1 MLGFKGK
8 LSYGIGALGKDYACA
23 IVYIYLM
30 FYFTD
35 VVGLAPAF
43 VGTLF
48 LVARMWDAINDPA
61 MGMIVDNTRTK
72 WGKFRPWILI
82 GTVLNAV
89 VLVAMFTI
97 PNGLAGKGLYAYVS
111 IVYILWGMT
120 YTIMDIPYWSM
131 IPSLSKNKKEREQI
145 AVIPRI
151 FASAAWLS
159 LGSFG
164 LPLIALLG
172 KGNQLKGFS
181 VLAMG
186 IAVFFIFS
194 SVLTVINVKEEV
206 VEEKKSEKINLKD
219 AFRLIAENDQLVA
232 LIGTILMFNLMV
244 QLSGGVAIY
253 YFKYVTGEESMFS
266 IFTGFSGVAEISA
279 LLFFP
284 VFSRVFG
291 RQNVFKA
298 ACTFPVIGFL
308 GLFVAGILAPS
319 STLLVGLSG
328 AVVKF
333 GSGLSLGIS
342 TVMLA
347 DVVDYGQYKFGTR
360 NESVVFSVQTLLV
373 KTASA
378 ISGWLIGMGLT
389 IVGYVPNIAQSVDTI
404 TGIKIL
410 MIFIPII
417 LAIVGYIIYKK
428 YYKLNGEYHEE
439 IIETLNNREIE
450 GTENEYNLKGEF

>member
-8 LSYGIGALGKDYACA
+8 LSYGLGALGKDYACA

-61 MGMIVDNTRTK
+61 MGMLVDNTRTR

-82 GTVLNAV
+82 GTILNAI
-89 VLVAMFTI
+89 VLVAMFTK
-97 PNGLAGKGLYAYVS
+97 PNGLEGKSLYAYVS
-111 IVYILWGMT
+111 VVYILWGMT

-131 IPSLSKNKKEREQI
+131 IPSLSKDKKEREQI

-164 LPLIALLG
+164 LPIIAMLG
-172 KGNQLKGFS
+172 KGDQLKGFS
-181 VLAMG
+181 LLAMG
-186 IAVFFIFS
+186 IAVVFIAS
-194 SVLTVINVKEEV
+194 AVLTVVNVKEVV
-206 VEEKKSEKINLKD
+206 VEEKQSEKINLKD
-219 AFRLIAENDQLVA
+219 AFRLIIKNDQLVV
-232 LIGTILMFNLMV
+232 LIGTVLMFNLMV

-253 YFKYVTGEESMFS
+253 YFKYVVGNESLFS
-266 IFTGFSGVAEISA
+266 VFTGFSGIAEITGL
-279 LLFFP
+279 LLFPF
-284 VFSRVFG
+284 FSRKIG

-298 ACTFPVIGFL
+298 ACALPVIGFTML
-308 GLFVAGILAPS
+308 YLTGMIAPS
-319 STLLVGLSG
+319 STLLVALSG

-333 GSGLSLGIS
+333 GTGFSLGIS

-378 ISGWLIGMGLT
+378 ISGWLIGMGLSL
-389 IVGYVPNIAQSVDTI
+389 VGYVANADQTPNTI
-404 TGIKIL
+404 TGLKTL
-410 MIFIPII
+410 MIFIPIV
-417 LAIVGYIIYKK
+417 LAIVGFVIYKK
-428 YYKLNGEYHEE
+428 YYKLNGEYYDEVV
-439 IIETLNNREIE
+439 ETIANRTQLEAA
-450 GTENEYNLKGEF
+450 

>member
-8 LSYGIGALGKDYACA
+8 LSYGLGALGKDYACA

-61 MGMIVDNTRTK
+61 MGMLVDNTRTR

-82 GTVLNAV
+82 GTILNAA
-89 VLVAMFTI
+89 VLVAMFTM
-97 PNGLAGKGLYAYVS
+97 PNGLEGKGLYAYVS
-111 IVYILWGMT
+111 VVYILWGMT

-131 IPSLSKNKKEREQI
+131 IPSLSKDKKEREQI

-164 LPLIALLG
+164 LPIIAILG
-172 KGNQLKGFS
+172 KGDQLKGFS
-181 VLAMG
+181 VLSMG
-186 IAVFFIFS
+186 IAVVFIAS
-194 SVLTVINVKEEV
+194 AILTVVNVKEEV

-219 AFRLIAENDQLVA
+219 AFRLIAKNDQLVV

-253 YFKYVTGEESMFS
+253 YFKYVVGNENMFS
-266 IFTGFSGVAEISA
+266 VFTGFSGVAEITGL
-279 LLFFP
+279 LLFPF
-284 VFSRVFG
+284 FSRKIG

-298 ACTFPVIGFL
+298 ACTLPVIGFSM
-308 GLFVAGILAPS
+308 LFITGMIAPS
-319 STLLVGLSG
+319 SAVLVALSG
-328 AVVKF
+328 AVIKMGTGF
-333 GSGLSLGIS
+333 SLGIS

-389 IVGYVPNIAQSVDTI
+389 LVGYVANVEQTANTV
-404 TGIKIL
+404 TGLKVL
-410 MIFIPII
+410 MIFIPIL
-417 LAIVGYIIYKK
+417 LAITGYIIYRK
-428 YYKLNGEYHEE
+428 YYKLNGDYYEE
-439 IIETLNNREIE
+439 VVEAINNGQIAQA
-450 GTENEYNLKGEF
+450 